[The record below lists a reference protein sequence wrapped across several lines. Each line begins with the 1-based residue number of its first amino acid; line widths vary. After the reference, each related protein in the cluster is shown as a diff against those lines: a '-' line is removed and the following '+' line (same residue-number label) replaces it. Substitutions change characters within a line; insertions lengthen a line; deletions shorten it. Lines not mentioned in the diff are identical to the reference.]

1 MVRVDIQK
9 PAWERTKRQ
18 GSPMR
23 KNFDTRQTWK
33 INKIAP
39 YVILL
44 KVLN

>member
-9 PAWERTKRQ
+9 PAWERTKRP

-33 INKIAP
+33 KQD
-39 YVILL
+39 YSMCDFE
-44 KVLN
+44 LN